1 MTSDMN
7 AIMVGYLGMRDMLDS
22 IYGKA
27 EPAAEAPPP
36 PKPKP
41 VPPPPAVVPVINTPV
56 DKLLPLTPEAFD
68 RMFGG
73 PTGKLN

>member
-27 EPAAEAPPP
+27 EPAAQAPQPP
-36 PKPKP
+36 QPKPA
-41 VPPPPAVVPVINTPV
+41 PPPAVVPVINTPV
-56 DKLLPLTPEAFD
+56 EKLLPLTPEAFD

-73 PTGKLN
+73 PKGKLN